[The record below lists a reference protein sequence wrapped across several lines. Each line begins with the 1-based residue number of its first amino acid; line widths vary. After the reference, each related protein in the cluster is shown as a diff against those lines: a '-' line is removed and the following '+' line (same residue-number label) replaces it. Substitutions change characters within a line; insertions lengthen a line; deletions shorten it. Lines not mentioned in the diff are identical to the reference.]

1 MSDPV
6 PLGTGWSTEAVRR
19 FVSLAEEGA
28 TAEVISLK
36 LQRPLPDIRAKAA
49 ELGLSLKA
57 A

>member
-6 PLGTGWSTEAVRR
+6 EMGSGWNPQSVHR
-19 FVSLAEEGA
+19 FLELAREGA

-36 LQRPLPDIRAKAA
+36 LQKPITAVRAKAA
-49 ELGLSLKA
+49 ELGLALKA

>member
-6 PLGTGWSTEAVRR
+6 EMGPGWTPEAVHR
-19 FVSLAEEGA
+19 FVALAREGA

-36 LQRPLPDIRAKAA
+36 LQKPVTAVRSKAA
-49 ELGLSLKA
+49 ELGLALKA